1 MTTGS
6 EVPVQPSASVQ
17 RHYGLDWLRIG
28 AFLLLMGYHVAMV
41 FVTGDW
47 IVKTAQPIQWLAY
60 PMLFITPWRL
70 TVLFIVSGY
79 AARALLGKLEGTG
92 RFARERTKRLIIPL
106 LFAMVAIIPPQSW
119 VNLRF
124 NHGYTQDFG
133 YFMTHDWLMFGQYDH
148 VTLPGWEH
156 LWFVFYLWLF
166 TMALA
171 AGLVL
176 FGPETRARLTRAFE
190 MLGSGYRL
198 LWVPLIYFVPMRV
211 AITFTTGETHG
222 LFNDW
227 LTDAIHFP
235 AFLFGFALAG
245 STAIWPAL
253 RRVWRPALILALASF
268 VVLVTIENAYP
279 GKLTPPHGTMAAN
292 RAALACMMWGMAL
305 VMLHAATA
313 FLNRDHPWRAT
324 LSVAIFPFYIIHQT
338 AIVLIAW
345 WLLPLDLPAGA
356 EAAIIVSGTAASCIL
371 FYVVG
376 GRLAWLRPLIG
387 LGRSSAPA
395 PAAS

>member
-1 MTTGS
+1 M
-6 EVPVQPSASVQ
+6 
-17 RHYGLDWLRIG
+17 DWLRIG
-28 AFLLLMGYHVAMV
+28 AFLLLMLYHAGMV
-41 FVTGDW
+41 FVTGTW

-79 AARALLGKLEGTG
+79 AARALLGKLRGTG

-106 LFAMVAIIPPQSW
+106 LFAMAVIIPPQSW

-124 NHGYTQDFG
+124 NHGYTHGFG
-133 YFMTHDWLMFGQYDH
+133 HFMTHDWLIFGQYDH

-166 TMALA
+166 TIALV
-171 AGLVL
+171 AGLTL
-176 FGPETRARLTRAFE
+176 LTQQTRDRLTQAFE
-190 MLGSGYRL
+190 SLGTGWRL

-211 AITFTTGETHG
+211 AITFTTGESHG

-235 AFLFGFALAG
+235 AFLFGFGLAG
-245 STAIWPAL
+245 STTLWPAL
-253 RRVWRPALILALASF
+253 GRVWRPALALGLASF
-268 VVLVTIENAYP
+268 VVLVAIEVAYP
-279 GKLTPPHGTMAAN
+279 GTMTPPHGTMALN

-313 FLNRDHPWRAT
+313 FLNHDHRWRAT

-345 WLLPLDLPAGA
+345 WLLPLGLPPLA
-356 EAAIIVSGTAASCIL
+356 EAAIIITGTATSCAL

-387 LGRSSAPA
+387 LSRVTLPA
-395 PAAS
+395 PAATAP

>member
-6 EVPVQPSASVQ
+6 EVPVQPSVPVP

-28 AFLLLMGYHVAMV
+28 AFLLLMFYHAGMV

-60 PMLFITPWRL
+60 PMLFVTPWRL

-79 AARALLGKLEGTG
+79 AARALLGKLKTTG
-92 RFARERTKRLIIPL
+92 LFARERTKRLIIPL
-106 LFAMVAIIPPQSW
+106 LFAMAVIIPPQSW

-124 NHGYTQDFG
+124 NHGYTRSFSH
-133 YFMTHDWLMFGQYDH
+133 FMTNDWLIFGQYDH

-166 TMALA
+166 TMALT

-176 FGPETRARLTRAFE
+176 LRAETRARIAGMFE
-190 MLGSGYRL
+190 SLGTGYRL
-198 LWVPLIYFVPMRV
+198 LWVPLVYFVPVRV
-211 AITFTTGETHG
+211 AITFTTGESHG

-227 LTDAIHFP
+227 LTDLIHFP
-235 AFLFGFALAG
+235 AFLFGFGLAG
-245 STAIWPAL
+245 TAALWPAI

-268 VVLVTIENAYP
+268 VVLVAVEIAYP
-279 GKLTPPHGTMAAN
+279 GKMTPPHGTMAAN

-313 FLNRDHPWRAT
+313 LLNHDHRWRAT

-345 WLLPLDLPAGA
+345 WLLPLALTPLA
-356 EAAIIVSGTAASCIL
+356 EAAIIIAGTTASCVL
-371 FYVVG
+371 FYVLG

-387 LGRSSAPA
+387 LGRVPK
-395 PAAS
+395 AS